1 MRGMRRMYKKQSLRD
16 ALIIGIIDL
25 MSRLLIGHLRAFA
38 AEAAMVELRSSIQ
51 GHPLKGRRHGA
62 TIPDRS
68 EVDQQDHVPR
78 MPLPLQDNVM
88 RQERDLDLQRPISA
102 LRNGT
107 GLPARVPAN
116 EPQQLLFSCGR

>member
-1 MRGMRRMYKKQSLRD
+1 MRSISRVYKKLSRRD

-51 GHPLKGRRHGA
+51 GHPLKGHCHGA
-62 TIPDRS
+62 TISDLAD
-68 EVDQQDHVPR
+68 VDLQDHVPG

-88 RQERDLDLQRPISA
+88 RHEIGLDLQRPISA
-102 LRNGT
+102 LRNRT

-116 EPQQLLFSCGR
+116 DPQQLLFSCGR